1 MRAHFDNGMA
11 VVLWLPDPVHL
22 FMMFWIA
29 ARYRKVLIRDRILA
43 VPEQQGVSVRFL
55 SLALTL

>member
-1 MRAHFDNGMA
+1 MA
-11 VVLWLPDPVHL
+11 VVWWLPDPVHL